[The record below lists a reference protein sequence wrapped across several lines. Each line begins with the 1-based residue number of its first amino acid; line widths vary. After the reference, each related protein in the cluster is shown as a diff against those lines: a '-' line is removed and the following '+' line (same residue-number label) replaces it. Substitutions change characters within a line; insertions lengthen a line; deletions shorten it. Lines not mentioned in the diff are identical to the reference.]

1 MKNAWEKKFMPKLK
15 RYHGTHSKKVFHR
28 LMKKSSSLRSSL
40 KRRSRDY
47 EVTFSCTLAEIRE
60 LLYSAYARKCKYCK
74 RRLLIDN
81 MVCDHVTPISHGG
94 DSTMENLQ
102 IICKSC
108 NVKKGP
114 LTNGEFRSILKF
126 LNKKEKHVREYVLRK
141 LATKEVFR

>member
-1 MKNAWEKKFMPKLK
+1 
-15 RYHGTHSKKVFHR
+15 
-28 LMKKSSSLRSSL
+28 
-40 KRRSRDY
+40 
-47 EVTFSCTLAEIRE
+47 
-60 LLYSAYARKCKYCK
+60 
-74 RRLLIDN
+74 